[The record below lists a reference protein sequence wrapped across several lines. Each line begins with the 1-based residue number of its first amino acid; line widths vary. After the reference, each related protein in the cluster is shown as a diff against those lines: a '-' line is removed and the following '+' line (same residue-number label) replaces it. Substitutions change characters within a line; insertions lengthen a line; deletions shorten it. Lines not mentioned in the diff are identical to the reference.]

1 MEENKQ
7 EQKVKLFREKSLE
20 AVESPESL
28 NDYLKVTSPGI
39 WMVMAA
45 VILILIGGI
54 IWSIFGRID
63 TTVKIA
69 VSATAEGTV
78 CYVPFDEMEGVM
90 QAGSVSVDGKEWSIQ
105 MDGQATM
112 VTVTE
117 EMNPFLRMAGELQG
131 GDVAVQTALEDGLA
145 EGIYSGSVVTES
157 LHPIKLLI
165 Q

>member
-1 MEENKQ
+1 MEEKQ

-54 IWSIFGRID
+54 IWSIFGQIN

-69 VSATAEGTV
+69 VSATAEGTI
-78 CYVPFDEMEGVM
+78 CYVPYEKMEGVI
-90 QAGSVSVDGKEWSIQ
+90 QAGSVNVDGKDWPIRV
-105 MDGQATM
+105 DGKATM
-112 VTVTE
+112 ATVTE
-117 EMNPFLRMAGELQG
+117 EMNPFLRVAGGLEV
-131 GDVAVQTALEDGLA
+131 GDVIVQTALEDGLA
-145 EGIYSGSVVTES
+145 EGVYSGSVVTES
-157 LHPIKLLI
+157 LHPIALLMR
-165 Q
+165 

>member
-1 MEENKQ
+1 MADNQ

-39 WMVMAA
+39 WMVMEA

-54 IWSIFGRID
+54 IWSIFGLID
-63 TTVKIA
+63 TTVMVA

-78 CYVPFDEMEGVM
+78 CYVPFEQMEGVIK
-90 QAGSVSVDGKEWSIQ
+90 AGSVSVEGRELPIQADGK
-105 MDGQATM
+105 ATM
-112 VTVTE
+112 ATVTE
-117 EMNPFLRMAGELQG
+117 EMSPFLRVAGGLEV
-131 GDVAVQTALEDGLA
+131 GDVIVQTALAEGLA
-145 EGIYSGSVVTES
+145 EGVYSGSVVTES
-157 LHPIKLLI
+157 LHPIKLLL